1 MMAFFLS
8 ISKEC
13 QKDIAVNPLKTRVL
27 KRNLNW
33 DLKKKEKLKKIN
45 KKKQINQKILQIIQ
59 SSPVFF

>member
-27 KRNLNW
+27 KKNLNW

-45 KKKQINQKILQIIQ
+45 KKKQINQKYCK
-59 SSPVFF
+59 